1 MPRWQASA
9 RHDTRHLI
17 VFVFQRH
24 RFLARHPRKGRPVN
38 PAKSKNERAL
48 EEDLARLE
56 AEMNRVAALST
67 TSDEDRATL
76 AERLHRL
83 KKNARMR

>member
-1 MPRWQASA
+1 MVRVLLHLSFSA
-9 RHDTRHLI
+9 T
-17 VFVFQRH
+17 VFSRATPEKDA
-24 RFLARHPRKGRPVN
+24 LLN

-48 EEDLARLE
+48 EEDLARRD
-56 AEMNRVAALST
+56 AEMNRVAALPT
-67 TSDEDRATL
+67 TSDWDRANL